1 MLKKIFAM
9 RLTKQRHIAILYN
22 YHTSLINT
30 TLTSS
35 QRSKQDQI
43 LPSQTCNI
51 SIFMSTFFFRKQG
64 CKRAEHENDD
74 IDAMLQEILD
84 DDYQPISTHV
94 SQLTRQNLATIS
106 EQSNTFLFFK

>member
-1 MLKKIFAM
+1 M
-9 RLTKQRHIAILYN
+9 RLTKQRHIAVMYN

-30 TLTSS
+30 SLKSS
-35 QRSKQDQI
+35 QRSKQNQI

-51 SIFMSTFFFRKQG
+51 SIFMSTFFRKQG

-94 SQLTRQNLATIS
+94 SQQNRAMIS

>member
-1 MLKKIFAM
+1 M

-51 SIFMSTFFFRKQG
+51 SIFMSTFFFSENKAVKELNMRMMILMLCCRKFWMMIINPS
-64 CKRAEHENDD
+64 AH
-74 IDAMLQEILD
+74 M
-84 DDYQPISTHV
+84 
-94 SQLTRQNLATIS
+94 
-106 EQSNTFLFFK
+106 